1 MTQLLK
7 YTRLYCFHCSN
18 YKVKEIKKLSLSKL
32 IKISVF
38 LIIGQYFYIHSY
50 FSPYTQTFTQIEIL
64 KILTVI
70 PHQIRSDQ
78 SLSRV
83 RLFVT
88 P

>member
-1 MTQLLK
+1 M
-7 YTRLYCFHCSN
+7 
-18 YKVKEIKKLSLSKL
+18 LSLSKL

-38 LIIGQYFYIHSY
+38 LIIGQYFYIDSY